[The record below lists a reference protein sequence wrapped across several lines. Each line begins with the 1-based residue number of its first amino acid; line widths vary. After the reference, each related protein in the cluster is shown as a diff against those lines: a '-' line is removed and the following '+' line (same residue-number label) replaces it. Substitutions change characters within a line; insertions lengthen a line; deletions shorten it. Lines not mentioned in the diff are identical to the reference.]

1 MEWRR
6 LKNIIILVLVL
17 LNGFLLVLVG
27 IRRSEA
33 EQYDRSALDYTVEV
47 LAGRGIEVDP
57 DGLSPAGDLLSLGLE
72 RDLEAEQKLVRALL
86 DETVEE
92 DNRGGGLYLF
102 QGALGEVS
110 CRAGGELSAVL
121 ADSPFWDAGNPEDHA
136 AALLHKMGVSARQ
149 LGAEIQDGLTAVRF
163 RQLWNK
169 IPVFSCE
176 VEFVYENGRLRAIQ
190 GMLLTAGQ
198 GVEEETGKI
207 LSLPTALLRFLD
219 GVTGT
224 GDVCSSIRSM
234 EAGYR
239 VASQPLSGGVRLTA
253 VWLVSSDT
261 AEYYL
266 DGATGALTR
275 LTDR

>member
-6 LKNIIILVLVL
+6 LKNIIILILVM

-27 IRRSEA
+27 LRRGEA
-33 EQYDRSALDYTVEV
+33 AQYDRSALEYTVEV
-47 LAGRGIEVDP
+47 LAGRGIVVDP
-57 DGLSPAGDLLSLGLE
+57 AGLSPAGDLPSLSLE
-72 RDLEAEQKLVRALL
+72 RDLETERKLVRALL
-86 DETVEE
+86 DEAVEA

-110 CRAGGELSAVL
+110 FRAGGGLSVIL
-121 ADSPFWDAGNPEDHA
+121 ADSPAWDAAGPEDHA
-136 AALLHKMGVSARQ
+136 AALLNKMGISARQ
-149 LGAEIQDGLTAVRF
+149 LSTEIQDGRTSVRF

-169 IPVFSCE
+169 VPVFSCE
-176 VEFVYENGRLRAIQ
+176 VEFVYENGRLRTVQ
-190 GMLLTAGQ
+190 GTLLTAGQ
-198 GVEEETGKI
+198 GVEEAGEV
-207 LSLPTALLRFLD
+207 LSVPTALMRFLD
-219 GVTGT
+219 GVTAT

-261 AEYYL
+261 ADYYL